1 MYKLDL
7 PIDLN
12 EQAAVERRRRLEK
25 ERQSRIFN
33 NKHRLI
39 GIDKNA
45 LEQQVND
52 KKFMEEMENKRH
64 DAFATDMIRND
75 KIGVLLD
82 RRQDHDDVEIK
93 RAMNEFRSLHQQPD
107 ARREWDLQDPES
119 LKKDKPARVNDDDPR
134 CGPASLQ
141 KFDGEDLNSKARLK
155 YQQEQLREW
164 SLQQQHEKNVSQMQQ
179 KMANKLYDF
188 KQMELD
194 ARARTLQQA
203 EEDCRRAINTATK
216 DYNEA
221 LDRETKQK
229 TAIKRMQDQDDNM
242 TEIAN
247 ALFSD
252 LLTENPDQAISSFG
266 ANRVVPDRWK
276 GMSAEQIEA
285 IRKEQARQVDEKKRN
300 KEMERLEDEEYNKRR
315 LLEARAGMITEKR
328 LERQDVDLRKQ
339 LDDENKRLNY
349 EQKSH
354 LEHLDKVAYTNQPT
368 AAYFM
373 QFNTSTR

>member
-1 MYKLDL
+1 
-7 PIDLN
+7 
-12 EQAAVERRRRLEK
+12 
-25 ERQSRIFN
+25 
-33 NKHRLI
+33 
-39 GIDKNA
+39 
-45 LEQQVND
+45 
-52 KKFMEEMENKRH
+52 
-64 DAFATDMIRND
+64 
-75 KIGVLLD
+75 
-82 RRQDHDDVEIK
+82 
-93 RAMNEFRSLHQQPD
+93 
-107 ARREWDLQDPES
+107 
-119 LKKDKPARVNDDDPR
+119 
-134 CGPASLQ
+134 
-141 KFDGEDLNSKARLK
+141 
-155 YQQEQLREW
+155 
-164 SLQQQHEKNVSQMQQ
+164 
-179 KMANKLYDF
+179 MANKLYDF

>member
-7 PIDLN
+7 PVDLN
-12 EQAAVERRRRLEK
+12 EQAAIERRRRLEK

-52 KKFMEEMENKRH
+52 KKFMEEMEQKRNE
-64 DAFATDMIRND
+64 AFAHDMIRND
-75 KIGVLLD
+75 KIGLLLD
-82 RRQDHDDVEIK
+82 RRQEHDEHEMK
-93 RAMNEFRSLHQQPD
+93 RALNEFRSLHQQPD
-107 ARREWDLQDPES
+107 GRREWDLQDPES

-134 CGPASLQ
+134 CGPASIQ
-141 KFDGEDLNSKARLK
+141 KFDGEDLNSHARLK

-164 SLQQQHEKNVSQMQQ
+164 SLQQQHEKNISKMQQ
-179 KMANKLYDF
+179 NMANKLYDL

-194 ARARTLQQA
+194 SRARALQKA

-221 LDRETKQK
+221 LMRETKQK
-229 TAIKRMQDQDDNM
+229 QAIKKMQEEDDNM

-252 LLTENPDQAISSFG
+252 LLTENPEQAVSSFG
-266 ANRVVPDRWK
+266 PNRVVPDRWK
-276 GMSAEQIEA
+276 GMSAEQIEK
-285 IRKEQARQVDEKKRN
+285 IRKEQIRQVEEKKRLA
-300 KEMERLEDEEYNKRR
+300 EMDRLENEEFQKRKII
-315 LLEARAGMITEKR
+315 EAKAGMITEKQ
-328 LERQDVDLRKQ
+328 LERQEVELRKR
-339 LDDENKRLNY
+339 LDDENKRLDY

-354 LEHLDKVAYTNQPT
+354 QEHLNNVLYTNQPT

>member
-7 PIDLN
+7 PVDLA
-12 EQAAVERRRRLEK
+12 EQAAIERRRRLEK

-39 GIDKNA
+39 GIDKDA
-45 LEQQVND
+45 LNQQVND
-52 KKFMEEMENKRH
+52 KKFMEEMERKR
-64 DAFATDMIRND
+64 DEAFATDMIRND
-75 KIGVLLD
+75 KISVLLD
-82 RRQDHDDVEIK
+82 RRQDHDESEMK
-93 RAMNEFRSLHQQPD
+93 RALNEFRSLHQQPD

-164 SLQQQHEKNVSQMQQ
+164 SLQQQHEKNISKQQ
-179 KMANKLYDF
+179 QNMANKLYDF
-188 KQMELD
+188 KQFELD
-194 ARARTLQQA
+194 ERARRLQEA
-203 EEDCRRAINTATK
+203 EEECRRAINTATK

-221 LDRETKQK
+221 LNREKTQK
-229 TAIKRMQDQDDNM
+229 DAIKRSQEQDDNM

-266 ANRVVPDRWK
+266 PNRVVPDRWK
-276 GMSAEQIEA
+276 GMSPEQIDK
-285 IRKEQARQVDEKKRN
+285 IRKEQARQVEEKKRLA
-300 KEMERLEDEEYNKRR
+300 EMDRLENEEFDKRR
-315 LLEARAGMITEKR
+315 LLEARAGTITEKQVA
-328 LERQDVDLRKQ
+328 RQEAELRKRQ
-339 LDDENKRLNY
+339 DDENKRLNY

-354 LEHLDKVAYTNQPT
+354 QEHLNKVAYTNQPT